1 MILRLIAWLLLAMIG
16 NSAGAWHPLEPADT
30 SSPHATVASFIALTD
45 DSRRGGTANR

>member
-16 NSAGAWHPLEPADT
+16 NPAGAWHPLEPADT